1 MKLSK
6 NDKKNPKTPDLQ
18 IVIDGDQIDDAFWN
32 ILDKETQ
39 TDIRRLIRIREE
51 MKKKQKKKKAKKLG
65 LVQKTKK
72 KGMINGVINGYL
84 IYKNQQYNYTTI
96 FCKT

>member
-51 MKKKQKKKKAKKLG
+51 MKKKQKKKKANKLG

>member
-51 MKKKQKKKKAKKLG
+51 MKKKQKKKKANKLG

-84 IYKNQQYNYTTI
+84 IYKNQQYSYTTI